1 MSKVFSLIWTLA
13 IAVAIGVILMIC
25 SEILPDSPFQQFL
38 SWSSLASFSQYL
50 KFVFY
55 FVPAA
60 KIIAVMEAWV
70 LCMTNWYTFRI
81 VYKIADHVVSGLSSP
96 INALMGKM

>member
-1 MSKVFSLIWTLA
+1 MSKVFSLIWALA
-13 IAVAIGVILMIC
+13 ISVAIGVILLIC
-25 SEILPDSPFQQFL
+25 SEILPDSPFRAFL

-96 INALMGKM
+96 INSLLGKM

>member
-1 MSKVFSLIWTLA
+1 MTKIFSLIWTMA
-13 IAVAIGVILMIC
+13 IAVAIGVILIIC
-25 SEILPDSPFQQFL
+25 EQILPDSPFQSFL

-55 FVPAA
+55 FIPAA

-81 VYKIADHVVSGLSSP
+81 IYKIADYVVSGLSSP
-96 INALMGKM
+96 INSLLK

>member
-1 MSKVFSLIWTLA
+1 MTKIFSLIWSVA
-13 IAVAIGVILMIC
+13 IAVAIGVILIIC
-25 SEILPDSPFQQFL
+25 EQILPDSPFQKFL
-38 SWSSLASFSQYL
+38 SWSSLANFSQYL

-55 FVPAA
+55 FIPAA

-81 VYKIADHVVSGLSSP
+81 IYKLADHVVSGLSSP
-96 INALMGKM
+96 LNSLLK